1 MAPKSPGR
9 GPIPQAIATDSEDVA
24 WALSTAE
31 AMFACGDASD
41 ALKWLRRAA
50 EAASEVVV
58 DDRSRTLQR
67 ATADFAAS
75 IGSGGR
81 GPAGPSRTYRSTP
94 DAAPARP
101 IADDAAS
108 LPAPRSTAPTLSP
121 EHSHSWQ
128 ARSRP
133 REERDELAV
142 LAEPDD
148 RDDRSLRA
156 SQALRVVVWRGAD
169 GLHVAPRGTRVAAIS
184 VDAILVAL
192 DPLTD
197 LAGWL
202 ADK

>member
-1 MAPKSPGR
+1 MALKSPGR

-31 AMFACGDASD
+31 AMFACGDTND

-58 DDRSRTLQR
+58 DDRSRALQR
-67 ATADFAAS
+67 ATTDFAAL
-75 IGSGGR
+75 IGSGER
-81 GPAGPSRTYRSTP
+81 VAAAPSRTYRSTAE
-94 DAAPARP
+94 AAPRRQ
-101 IADDAAS
+101 IADAES
-108 LPAPRSTAPTLSP
+108 LPGPRSTAPTLSP

-133 REERDELAV
+133 REEGDELAV

-148 RDDRSLRA
+148 GEDRALRA
-156 SQALRVVVWRGAD
+156 SQAVRVVVWRAAD
-169 GLHVAPRGTRVAAIS
+169 GLHVAPRGTRVSAIS